1 MRGDQI
7 YPPGV
12 IKLGDIVNCF
22 PFEDP
27 ILVIRVTGSSIVK
40 ALENGV
46 SKLPALEGAAVPA
59 EQTSFLDPKLT
70 QRLTRPFR
78 TRF

>member
-1 MRGDQI
+1 MRFYYNTDCALVGGGTMRGDQI

-12 IKLGDIVNCF
+12 IKLGDIINCF

-27 ILVIRVTGSSIVK
+27 VVVIRLPGSSIVK

-46 SKLPALEGAAVPA
+46 SKLPAYEGGVVLYV
-59 EQTSFLDPKLT
+59 S
-70 QRLTRPFR
+70 
-78 TRF
+78 